1 MAKDLFINLDLNLLK
16 TFLVLMQERNMR
28 KASLRLFVSQPAIS
42 QALQKLRHH
51 FGDEL
56 FVKIKTGLEPTSFA
70 KSLANDIIPHLD
82 GLAAAVNRSYQFDPA
97 NIDHKI
103 RIALAPIVMTCLPG
117 VLFEK
122 MRTFA
127 PNAHLELV
135 SWSNNTADEIL
146 NGQTLLGVN
155 YDLLLPN
162 KEIYTPKLI
171 DLKGRIFVREDHPIT
186 KTHVEPKDLTGY
198 PIASLIS
205 PGWNDNFS
213 YTSQLLTQLG
223 IEHTIGFRSELIM
236 ATIDV
241 VKHTDMYLP
250 HSNLFP
256 IEQFPG
262 LRAIDITIDGQSQI
276 KPVLCHMH
284 IKNRNI
290 AITDWLFDLI
300 QSALKEQSNKHSL
313 SPV

>member
-1 MAKDLFINLDLNLLK
+1 MAKDLFTNLDLNLLK
-16 TFLVLMQERNMR
+16 TFMVLMQERNMR
-28 KASLRLFVSQPAIS
+28 KASQRLFVSQPAIS

-56 FVKIKTGLEPTSFA
+56 FVKVKTGLEPTVFA
-70 KSLANDIIPHLD
+70 ESMANEITPHLD

-117 VLFEK
+117 ALFEK

-135 SWSNNTADEIL
+135 SWSNHTADEIL
-146 NGQTLLGVN
+146 NGKTLLGVN

-162 KEIYTPKLI
+162 KEIYAPQLI

-186 KTHVEPKDLTGY
+186 KTHVEPKDLAGY

-213 YTSQLLTQLG
+213 YASQLLTQLG

-262 LRAIDITIDGQSQI
+262 LRAIDITIDGQPQM

-284 IKNRNI
+284 VKNRNNPLLS
-290 AITDWLFDLI
+290 WLTSLI
-300 QSALKEQSNKHSL
+300 KEALLLESNKH
-313 SPV
+313 